1 MSKEPEQIE
10 IEIKDDQ
17 PEKKA
22 DDVEVVKAEDVQSN
36 ESQSAQN
43 TEDAISKLKNQLE
56 QERQARLN
64 AEKHAR
70 EMAQREA
77 AAKNEV
83 QDSNLQLINNAI
95 DTVKQNTAIL
105 QNQYAEAMSMND
117 YARAAEIQNTM
128 STNAAKLLQLE
139 QGKVAMEN
147 QPKQTA
153 QKPPEHSD
161 PVEALASQL
170 SPRSAEWIRKNPQYA
185 RENSKFQKMIA
196 AHQLAVADGIQPD
209 SDEYFE
215 AIEQT
220 LKIKPQ
226 TEVRQAEDPTETA
239 AKVTQRRTAPPVAPV
254 SRADSSG
261 RSNVVKLTADERE
274 MARNMGMTEQE
285 YAKNK
290 LSLQR
295 EGRLN

>member
-10 IEIKDDQ
+10 IKIEDDQ
-17 PEKKA
+17 PVKKP
-22 DDVEVVKAEDVQSN
+22 DDVEVIKAEDV
-36 ESQSAQN
+36 ESPAKQASQETA
-43 TEDAISKLKNQLE
+43 EAISKLKNQLE

-70 EMAQREA
+70 EMSQREA

-83 QDSNLQLINNAI
+83 QDSNLQLVNNAI
-95 DTVKQNTAIL
+95 ETVKQNNSIL

-117 YARAAEIQNTM
+117 YSRAAEIQNSM

-139 QGKVAMEN
+139 QGKVAMES
-147 QPKQTA
+147 QPKTTP
-153 QKPPEHSD
+153 QKQPAHSD

-170 SPRSAEWIRKNPQYA
+170 SPRSADWIRRNPQFA
-185 RENSKFQKMIA
+185 RDNSKFQKMIA
-196 AHQLAVADGIQPD
+196 AHQLAVADGIAPD

-215 AIEQT
+215 SIEQI
-220 LKIKPQ
+220 LKIRPQ
-226 TEVRQAEDPTETA
+226 TEARQAEDPTETA
-239 AKVTQRRTAPPVAPV
+239 AKVTQKRTAPPVAPV
-254 SRADSSG
+254 SRGDSSN
-261 RSNVVKLTADERE
+261 RSNVVKLTSDERE

-290 LSLQR
+290 LALQR

>member
-17 PEKKA
+17 PEKKP
-22 DDVEVVKAEDVQSN
+22 DDVEVVKAEEAETPKN
-36 ESQSAQN
+36 AAQN
-43 TEDAISKLKNQLE
+43 TEDAIAKLKNQLQ

-64 AEKHAR
+64 AEKRAH
-70 EMAQREA
+70 EMANREA

-95 DTVKQNTAIL
+95 ETVKQNNAIL
-105 QNQYAEAMSMND
+105 QSHYAEAMSMSD
-117 YARAAEIQNTM
+117 FARAAEIQNNM

-139 QGKVAMEN
+139 QGKIAMES

-153 QKPPEHSD
+153 QQQPMHSD
-161 PVEALASQL
+161 PVEQLASQL

-196 AHQLAVADGIQPD
+196 AHQLAVSDGLVPD
-209 SDEYFE
+209 SDEYFQS
-215 AIEQT
+215 IEQT
-220 LKIKPQ
+220 LKIRPQ
-226 TEVRQAEDPTETA
+226 TEVKQAEDPTETA
-239 AKVTQRRTAPPVAPV
+239 AKVTQKRTAPPVAPV
-254 SRADSSG
+254 SRPDNYSG
-261 RSNVVKLTADERE
+261 KNVVKLSADERE